1 MRLFLAGLLCAAL
14 TATAVSGQRAG
25 QTKPAD
31 SREAGAQ
38 AFRTYCAPCHGTA
51 ARGDGPMAQ
60 QLRTPPP
67 DLTKYTARNRGVFP
81 REQLRRIIDGSDVAA
96 HGTREM
102 PVWGDAFRAAREG
115 LSPKAAQARI
125 EAVITYLES
134 IQEQPAE

>member
-1 MRLFLAGLLCAAL
+1 MAT
-14 TATAVSGQRAG
+14 TAMSAQRGGQA
-25 QTKPAD
+25 KPGD
-31 SREAGAQ
+31 PKGTGAE
-38 AFRTYCAPCHGTA
+38 AFRTYCASCHGVA
-51 ARGDGPMAQ
+51 ARGDGPLAQ

-125 EAVITYLES
+125 EAVVAYLES